1 MEQKILVGGE
11 MNSVIN
17 FAMQQNYVPVFRSL
31 LITNKTEEPL
41 ENVTL
46 KITFEPE
53 FAHPFE
59 TAIPRLM
66 PSEPCEISPVKIIL
80 KAEYL
85 ASLTEKMTGSAL
97 IEAFCGEECIFSQRQ
112 ETELLAYDQWTG
124 SLIMPEIISAF
135 VTPNHPKIQEVI
147 GKASMYL
154 NKWCG
159 SPSITGYQTRN
170 PNIVKQQAAAVYAAL
185 QELNIAYSMPPA
197 SYEQIGQ
204 RLRLPDAVI
213 DQKCGTCIDLT
224 LLFAACLERMG
235 INPIIVF
242 TTGHAFGGFWLEE
255 ETFPECFE
263 DDVSALTKRIAHGID
278 KLCLVECTDFTAGKA
293 TDFDHAEKHAAE
305 NLDNPAEFE
314 MAVDVIRCRGSGIRP
329 IPSRVYENGN
339 FSVVDYG
346 KRDKKEITDAP
357 TKEIDLALHGASS
370 ESREVTKQEI
380 WERKLLDLSLRN
392 SLLNFRPTSTVVQLI
407 TADLSKLEDEI
418 SRGEDFKIMPAPTDF
433 TIALSDS
440 RIYEI
445 ENEKDLIT
453 TIAESEFKSK
463 RLRTFLKETDLEKT
477 LKKLHRQ
484 SKVSLEENGAN
495 TLYLALGFLRWFETD
510 KSEKPRFAPLVLIP
524 IDIVRKIQ
532 DRSYSIRIRDEEAQM
547 NITLLEMLRQ
557 DFGISIN
564 GLNPLPQDESGVDLP
579 LVFNTVRQGVMSKK
593 HWDILEYAFIGQ
605 FSFSQFIMWNDIRN
619 RSDDLKKNKV
629 VSSLISGKMEWEPLQ
644 LQMSS
649 KELDEKLAPI
659 SMAIPTSTDSSQLSA
674 IYEAANGQSF
684 VLHGPPGTGK
694 SQTITNLIANALYQ
708 GKSVLFVAEKMAA
721 LSVVQKRLAK
731 IGLDPF
737 CLELHSNKAQK
748 RAVLQQLENTL
759 NVGHVKS
766 AEEYRATAERLLSLR
781 KELNSTMEEIH
792 KKRDCGMSLY
802 EAVTLYEKSAAAEG
816 KFTFDP
822 SVVQQM
828 NSGTYAMWKELVEKT
843 AVAGKETGGFEN
855 SPYKDYHNLEYSMEI
870 RSGFEQLCRRIGE
883 LAPKCRENYEELIKT
898 LSLNAGLS
906 LDDFYDV
913 VGIVTALANTA
924 LYLPNALSDP
934 DFEAKKSAAEQ
945 LISDGTA
952 YRQLYSELS
961 GEFEQSVFGFDP
973 DTAMLN
979 WKKNEQKWFL
989 PKAIGSGR
997 LVKELDLYSK
1007 QSGKINKQNITAYYQ
1022 KLSDCK
1028 RLKNFL
1034 TGANQNITSLFG
1046 GLWIG
1051 ENSDFV
1057 SLKEALEATEK
1068 LRQITAASS
1077 LSRAAAF
1084 AYSANPNGRG
1094 VFENGRAS
1102 FTEFDKL
1109 LNDMGAVYKVDTAA
1123 VCGGENCFEALSAQ
1137 SAKWL
1142 GGISALKDYTVL
1154 NNCIDMLDKNGLSAV
1169 SRAYASGRV
1178 NEADLAMAYDREIS
1192 RVIISSIV
1200 SGTPALQTFQG
1211 AQFEDTMEKYRIT
1224 CDTFAEYTIKELVSA
1239 LSAKIPDT
1247 SASGAGSSE
1256 LNILQKAIKSG
1267 GRNMPIRKLFDSI
1280 PNLLRRICPCMLM
1293 SPISV
1298 AQYIDPSFPKFDL
1311 VVFDEASQLPTCEAV
1326 GAIARG
1332 ENVIVVG
1339 DPKQLPPTSFFSTNQ
1354 IDEDNYDKEDL
1365 ESVLDDCLALS
1376 MPQKHLLWHYR
1387 SRHESLI
1394 AYSNAKYYDNKL
1406 MTFPSPDDLVSKV
1419 TWHNVE
1425 GYYEK
1430 GGSKQNKA
1438 EGQAVVA
1445 EIVRRLSD
1453 EKLRKQSIGVV
1464 TFSLVQQNLID
1475 DMLSEEFV
1483 KNPQLEQW
1491 ANEMYEPIFVKN
1503 LENVQG
1509 DERDVILFS
1518 IGYGPDKNGNVSMN
1532 FGPVNRDGGWRRL
1545 NVAISR
1551 SRREMQVYSVIRPEQ
1566 IDLNRTRSEGVAGLK
1581 GFLEFAA
1588 KGKAA
1593 LAVRQSD
1600 ITAESSD
1607 FEKIVAAEIE
1617 KLGYKVKCNIGC
1629 SEYKVDIGVVNP
1641 ENENAYILGVMCHGR
1656 KHVDTTT
1663 ARDRNILQPSVL
1675 KGLGWKISNVW
1686 ILDWL
1691 DNPQKAI
1698 DKLKRDIEQAISE
1711 YDNPKEEEPAPPKAE
1726 KILSFEREKILSP
1739 KDKCKKYVSYPVQ
1752 QLGTAEQFYDVSA
1765 RPAMIKLIRSIV
1777 ETEAP
1782 IGRRMLL
1789 KKVLTAWGITRI
1801 GSKVERVFDDAAP
1814 IACGNFNDSN
1824 DEIFFW
1830 QDNQVPEAYNICRI
1844 PESDSDKRAMDD
1856 ICAEEIAAAIVLVL
1870 ENQISMLKSDLIR
1883 ETAKLFGYTRTGG
1896 VIETSIGNGI
1906 DYAAKSG
1913 KITVSGDKI
1922 TMA

>member
-1 MEQKILVGGE
+1 MQKILVGGE

-31 LITNKTEEPL
+31 LITNKSEETL
-41 ENVTL
+41 ENITFR
-46 KITFEPE
+46 ITFEPD
-53 FAHPFE
+53 FAHTFE
-59 TAIPRLM
+59 TVIPRLM
-66 PSEPCEISPVKIIL
+66 PSEAFELSPVRIVL
-80 KAEYL
+80 KPEYL
-85 ASLTEKMTGSAL
+85 ASLTEKMNGSAL
-97 IEAFCGEECIFSQRQ
+97 IEAFCGDECVFSERQ
-112 ETELLAYDQWTG
+112 ETELLAYDEWTG
-124 SLIMPEIISAF
+124 YLIMPEIIAAF
-135 VTPNHPKIQEVI
+135 VTPNHPKISEVL

-154 NKWCG
+154 KKWCG
-159 SPSITGYQTRN
+159 SPSITGYQTKN

-185 QELNIAYSMPPA
+185 QELNIAYAMPPA
-197 SYEQIGQ
+197 SYEKIGQ
-204 RLRLPDAVI
+204 RLRLPDAVM
-213 DQKCGTCIDLT
+213 DQKCGTCIDLA
-224 LLFAACLERMG
+224 LLYCACLERMG
-235 INPIIVF
+235 INPLIIF
-242 TTGHAFGGFWLEE
+242 TKGHAFAGFWLEE
-255 ETFPECFE
+255 ETFAECFE
-263 DDVSALTKRIAHGID
+263 DDISAITKRIAHGID
-278 KLCLVECTDFTAGKA
+278 KLCVVECTDFTAGSS
-293 TDFDHAEKHAAE
+293 TDFDHAEKHAVDNLE
-305 NLDNPAEFE
+305 NSADFA
-314 MAVDVIRCRGSGIRP
+314 MAVDIMRCRGSGIRP

-339 FSVVDYG
+339 FSVIDYG
-346 KRDKKEITDAP
+346 KRRKDEITNAP
-357 TKEIDLALHGASS
+357 QREIDIALHGASS
-370 ESREVTKQEI
+370 EEQEVTKQVI

-392 SLLNFRPTSTVVQLI
+392 SLLNFRPTSSVVQLI
-407 TADLSKLEDEI
+407 TADLGVLEDEI

-440 RIYEI
+440 KIYEI

-463 RLRTFLKETDLEKT
+463 RLRTFLKESELEKT

-524 IDIVRKIQ
+524 VDIVRKIQ
-532 DRSYSIRIRDEEAQM
+532 DRSYTVRIRDEEPQM

-557 DFGISIN
+557 DYGVSIS
-564 GLNPLPQDESGVDLP
+564 GLNPLPQDESGIDLP

-593 HWDILEYAFIGQ
+593 HWDILEYAFLGQ

-629 VSSLISGKMEWEPLQ
+629 VSSLIAGKMEWEPLQ
-644 LQMSS
+644 LQMSA
-649 KELDEKLAPI
+649 KDLDRKLAPV
-659 SMAIPTSTDSSQLSA
+659 SMAIPTSTDSSQLAA

-721 LSVVQKRLAK
+721 LSVVQNRLAK

-766 AEEYRATAERLLSLR
+766 AEEYGAAAEKLLALR
-781 KELNSTMEEIH
+781 RELNSTMEEIH

-802 EAVTLYEKSAAAEG
+802 EAIVLYEKNDANKDRFS
-816 KFTFDP
+816 FDS
-822 SVVQQM
+822 SVVSQM
-828 NSGTYAMWKELVEKT
+828 SRASYALWKELIQKT
-843 AVAGKETGGFEN
+843 ASAGNEIGGYAD
-855 SPYKDYHNLEYSMEI
+855 SPYKNYRCLEYSMDI
-870 RSGFEQLCRRIGE
+870 RSGFEQLCGRLKS
-883 LAPKCRENYEELIKT
+883 LAETCGNDYDELIKT
-898 LSLNAGLS
+898 LSLDAKPTLA
-906 LDDFYDV
+906 DYIAV
-913 VGIVTALANTA
+913 VSIVTALNETPN
-924 LYLPNALSDP
+924 YLPNALSDP
-934 DFEAKKSAAEQ
+934 DFEAKKPSLKQ
-945 LISDGTA
+945 LIANGNS
-952 YRQLYSELS
+952 YKQLYSQLS
-961 GEFEQSVFGFDP
+961 SEFEQSVFDFDP
-973 DTAMLN
+973 DTAILS

-989 PKAIGSGR
+989 PRIIGAGK

-1007 QSGKINKQNITAYYQ
+1007 QSGKITKENIAEYYG

-1028 RLKNFL
+1028 RLKAALSGVIN
-1034 TGANQNITSLFG
+1034 NEISLFG
-1046 GLWIG
+1046 GKWIG

-1057 SLKEALEATEK
+1057 SLDEALSATEK
-1068 LRQITAASS
+1068 LREITSANPLA
-1077 LSRAAAF
+1077 RAAAF
-1084 AYSANPNGRG
+1084 AYSANPNGKG
-1094 VFENGRAS
+1094 VFENGREHFAD
-1102 FTEFDKL
+1102 FGRL
-1109 LNDMGAVYKVDTAA
+1109 LNDLAAVYKVDAAA
-1123 VCGGENCFEALSAQ
+1123 VCGSGSCFDALAEQ
-1137 SAKWL
+1137 AEKWL

-1154 NNCIDMLDKNGLSAV
+1154 NNSIDALRRNGLSAV
-1169 SRAYASGRV
+1169 ADAYENGSISEG
-1178 NEADLAMAYDREIS
+1178 NMESAYDREIS
-1192 RVIISSIV
+1192 RVIIGSIV
-1200 SGTPALQTFQG
+1200 NTVPELQQFQG
-1211 AQFEDTMEKYRIT
+1211 AQFEDTIEKYRLT
-1224 CDTFAEYTIKELVSA
+1224 TAQFEEYTIKELVSA

-1247 SASGAGSSE
+1247 SAAGAGSSE

-1332 ENVIVVG
+1332 ENVVVVG
-1339 DPKQLPPTSFFSTNQ
+1339 DPKQLPPTSFFSANQ
-1354 IDEDNYDKEDL
+1354 IDDENYDKEDL

-1419 TWHNVE
+1419 KWFNVE
-1425 GYYEK
+1425 GYYDK

-1438 EGQAVVA
+1438 EGEAIIA

-1475 DMLSEEFV
+1475 DMLADEFM

-1551 SRREMQVYSVIRPEQ
+1551 ARREMQVYSVIRPDQ
-1566 IDLNRTRSEGVAGLK
+1566 IDLNRTRSDGVAGLK

-1588 KGKAA
+1588 KGNAA
-1593 LAVRQSD
+1593 LAARTVSAA
-1600 ITAESSD
+1600 AENDD

-1617 KLGYKVKCNIGC
+1617 KLGYKVRNNIGC

-1641 ENENAYILGVMCHGR
+1641 EKEDAYVLGVMCHGR
-1656 KHVDTTT
+1656 KHIDTTT

-1691 DNPQKAI
+1691 DNKQKVI
-1698 DKLKRDIEQAISE
+1698 DKLKRDIEQAIAEQDS
-1711 YDNPKEEEPAPPKAE
+1711 PKEEPAAAKPE
-1726 KILSFEREKILSP
+1726 RVLNFEREKTLSA
-1739 KDKCKKYVSYPVQ
+1739 KDKCAKYISCPVQ
-1752 QLGTAEQFYDVSA
+1752 QLGAAEQFYETSA
-1765 RPAMIKLIRSIV
+1765 RPAMIKLMRSII
-1777 ETEAP
+1777 EAEAP
-1782 IGRRMLL
+1782 ISRRALL
-1789 KKVLTAWGITRI
+1789 KKVLSAWGITRS
-1801 GSKVERVFDDAAP
+1801 GSRVEKVFDEV
-1814 IACGNFNDSN
+1814 ITVACGNVNSSN
-1824 DEIFFW
+1824 GSVFYW
-1830 QDNQVPEAYNICRI
+1830 QENQIPAAYSSCRV
-1844 PESDSDKRAMDD
+1844 SDSDCEKRSMDD
-1856 ICAEEIAAAIVLVL
+1856 ICAEEIAAGIALVL
-1870 ENQISMLKSDLIR
+1870 ENQVSMLKSDLIR

-1906 DYAAKSG
+1906 DYAANAG
-1913 KITVSGDKI
+1913 KISVTDERI
-1922 TMA
+1922 AMA